1 MLQFILLL
9 FISIVVTGV
18 ITLFIIRGDVTNQ
31 LNNNVLSD
39 LYDTTNTSDKSPNN
53 QPPNNSSPNIQK
65 PNDPSPND
73 SSLNDPSPNIQK
85 PNDPSPN
92 DSLPNDPSPND
103 PSPNDPSPNIQKP
116 NDPSPNDSSPN
127 NPTPDDK
134 SDKPI
139 NCIGEWVDIDDIEQF
154 VNGNIIR
161 NGIERMRFKRENKLK
176 ENLENICNIT
186 THCSNDEN
194 SRGVFKKKKQ
204 IFKITQNAKHG
215 GKTCDIP
222 NNEEREVP
230 CEEEK
235 IMCDIDC
242 DGKWSKLT
250 ECNYDDCLTNDNV
263 YYQTIYNINRPK
275 QGNGQECKYNN
286 GKTANELCKCE
297 PINCEGSWVN
307 KGTIEKFRNKEKL
320 LPHNICN
327 IVDHCKNTN
336 ESRGVYKKK
345 RQRYEITQ
353 IARHG
358 GKTCDVSNN
367 EIKEMDCIDENVLCD
382 IDCLGEWTPWSECD
396 LSLCGGDNRVEQTR
410 RYIVKQKKQG
420 NGKECDYY
428 DGQTEAKTCIC
439 NALDCDGY
447 FEDITNCE
455 INDFCDP
462 FKTNQY
468 KYKKQKFIKTQ
479 DARYGGKDCNY
490 WDNEIILKICNGE
503 NGTNKVECDTDC
515 VTQKEIKSEC
525 SIEKCEIDPEQV
537 IIKMGTQILKNAVGN
552 NKTCEIAN
560 IETINC
566 SDQCKPIDCK
576 FTMGEY
582 GACDTADCDK
592 TNNYSVKF
600 ELKLKDSW
608 FNKDILLI
616 NECKNNI
623 KKVLS
628 EYMNIS
634 NDKLTIID
642 IIKNENNTT
651 IIIKINNISKYK
663 SELINNKLYDIN
675 ILINVSEN
683 LNKKLK
689 CQRQKICNKKNN
701 NYVCETNGDIIK
713 DCYVMEN
720 NNGGKFC
727 DINDILT
734 NDMEIGIIDVQKNQN
749 VVRKRNIEKTSDA
762 KYGGKC
768 IEPTGDLTTS
778 CENECPINCVGI
790 WEEYG
795 GCNSNKCP
803 NGEEARGK
811 YLKKKMRYRVITP
824 SISGGDQCVDN
835 IYNMGVVKNGQEIE
849 IDCDELCPI
858 DCIEEKQYSRCDIF
872 DECGPM
878 KEDGSYD
885 IEHALEKQV
894 KRRVMWIEKQKSQGR
909 GRKCQNTPQI
919 NEQWESCN
927 PIVKCPINC
936 VYK

>member
-9 FISIVVTGV
+9 IISIVVTGV
-18 ITLFIIRGDVTNQ
+18 VTLFIIRGDVTNQ
-31 LNNNVLSD
+31 LNNNVLSN
-39 LYDTTNTSDKSPNN
+39 LYDTANMPNNSLNQQLTNPSSNNPSPNN
-53 QPPNNSSPNIQK
+53 PL
-65 PNDPSPND
+65 PNDPSRNNL
-73 SSLNDPSPNIQK
+73 SRNN
-85 PNDPSPN
+85 
-92 DSLPNDPSPND
+92 PSPND
-103 PSPNDPSPNIQKP
+103 PSL
-116 NDPSPNDSSPN
+116 
-127 NPTPDDK
+127 
-134 SDKPI
+134 KPI
-139 NCIGEWVDIDDIEQF
+139 NCIGEWVDIGYIEQF

-215 GKTCDIP
+215 GKTCD
-222 NNEEREVP
+222 
-230 CEEEK
+230 
-235 IMCDIDC
+235 
-242 DGKWSKLT
+242 
-250 ECNYDDCLTNDNV
+250 
-263 YYQTIYNINRPK
+263 
-275 QGNGQECKYNN
+275 
-286 GKTANELCKCE
+286 
-297 PINCEGSWVN
+297 
-307 KGTIEKFRNKEKL
+307 
-320 LPHNICN
+320 
-327 IVDHCKNTN
+327 
-336 ESRGVYKKK
+336 
-345 RQRYEITQ
+345 
-353 IARHG
+353 
-358 GKTCDVSNN
+358 VSNN
-367 EIKEMDCIDENVLCD
+367 ETKEIECIDENVLCD
-382 IDCLGEWTPWSECD
+382 IDCIGEWTPWSECD
-396 LSLCGGDNRVEQTR
+396 LSLCGGDDRVEQTR

-479 DARYGGKDCNY
+479 DAKYSGKDCNY
-490 WDNEIILKICNGE
+490 LDNEIILKICNGE

-552 NKTCEIAN
+552 NKKCEIAN

-592 TNNYSVKF
+592 INNYSVKF

-628 EYMNIS
+628 EYINIS

-675 ILINVSEN
+675 ILIDVSED

-689 CQRQKICNKKNN
+689 CQRQKICDKKNN

-713 DCYVMEN
+713 NCYVMEN
-720 NNGGKFC
+720 NNSGKFC
-727 DINDILT
+727 DINDMLT

-768 IEPTGDLTTS
+768 IEPTGDLITS
-778 CENECPINCVGI
+778 CENECPVNCVGI

-795 GCNSNKCP
+795 GCNPNKCP